1 MYIVEAHTAD
11 KIIVHEV
18 KIIPGTY
25 VLFLSRVVETGKN
38 LTVLAV
44 NQKKK
49 KWMLVTLRSQRV
61 NMP

>member
-11 KIIVHEV
+11 KIIVHEK

-49 KWMLVTLRSQRV
+49 KLMLVTLRSQRV